1 MSEPM
6 MASALEPFHFITQL
20 EGKLKAMV
28 QLRPVA
34 IAAQDGA
41 TQEIEPRHWRLDIDL
56 LYDGAT
62 AGKTSFNLHGYSR
75 QEAEAVARN
84 IRSNAYLMKEIDE
97 FLWGESD

>member
-1 MSEPM
+1 M
-6 MASALEPFHFITQL
+6 MAPALEPFHFIAQL
-20 EGKLKAMV
+20 EGNLKAMV

-34 IAAQDGA
+34 IAAQDG
-41 TQEIEPRHWRLDIDL
+41 EPSHWRLDIDL
-56 LYDGAT
+56 FYDGEK